1 VAWCIILANE
11 VETGRAVNKQRRQPK
26 KANRLRGR
34 PPKEKSEATLTRRL
48 QILLSSDDLAR
59 IAAIMETTNAASM
72 GEAIREAIRR
82 DFQRLKKRG
91 GQISE

>member
-1 VAWCIILANE
+1 MNLANG
-11 VETGRAVNKQRRQPK
+11 VETGRAVSKQRRPPK

-48 QILLSSDDLAR
+48 QILLSSDDIER
-59 IAAIMETTNAASM
+59 IAAIMEATEATSM
-72 GEAIREAIRR
+72 GEAVRESIRR